1 MISLS
6 TYSEFSVPK
15 TIMTQTGFRNQLN
28 NQATFAA
35 VDLPDL
41 LSLKVSLKVFIFN
54 GFSVPPLIFP
64 IELRGSFTLHVKI
77 SLG

>member
-6 TYSEFSVPK
+6 THSEFSVPK
-15 TIMTQTGFRNQLN
+15 TIVTQARFRNQVN

-41 LSLKVSLKVFIFN
+41 LSLKVSLKGFILN
-54 GFSVPPLIFP
+54 GFYVPPLIFP

-77 SLG
+77 KV

>member
-15 TIMTQTGFRNQLN
+15 TIMTQTGFRNQVN

-35 VDLPDL
+35 VDLPDR
-41 LSLKVSLKVFIFN
+41 LSLKVSLKVFILN
-54 GFSVPPLIFP
+54 GFYIPPLIFP
-64 IELRGSFTLHVKI
+64 IELRGSSTLHVKI
-77 SLG
+77 KV